1 MATRLSRVC
10 TFITIVILAV
20 TGWCFPGGR
29 EEPGGKPRIGPAH
42 PVRVAK
48 VPALAEIVYHSGG
61 YIYVMDRNGQNVT
74 QITFENPH
82 HYEHVAVSFDHR
94 FVVANEQ
101 KPNPEGKPG
110 GLSLLWLFDLEKGTE
125 ARLVPEFD
133 TAGNGGVAWDAK
145 GFVYFAGKE
154 RDVVPDP
161 KTQDDFIANAA
172 ANDVYRIKFD
182 GTGLQRLT
190 NTKTRGEADISVSED
205 GTLVTFMDVVTDPG
219 NEYTEIWVINSD
231 GRNPRLVY
239 TGGKPGI
246 ASVHDPE
253 VSPDNTRV
261 AFSKV
266 DRDVPPNFPDHPVLN
281 TAHDIWAINVDGTGF
296 TRLTKPGPISI
307 IPNWEDGLIVY
318 TEISEKGNYIGASIV
333 RADGQDQLPKRIKP
347 GASSPKWIP

>member
-1 MATRLSRVC
+1 MATRLNGVC
-10 TFITIVILAV
+10 TFITIVIFAV

-48 VPALAEIVYHSGG
+48 VPAQAEIVYHSGG

-110 GLSLLWLFDLEKGTE
+110 GLSWLWLFDLEKGTE

-154 RDVVPDP
+154 RDVVPEP
-161 KTQDDFIANAA
+161 KTPADFTLNAA
-172 ANDVYRIKFD
+172 ANDVYKVKFD

-190 NTKTRGEADISVSED
+190 NTKTRGESDVSVSED
-205 GTLVTFMDVVTDPG
+205 GTLATFNNLVLEPPG
-219 NEYTEIWVINSD
+219 NYTEVCVVNSD
-231 GRNPRLVY
+231 GTNLRLVY
-239 TGGKPGI
+239 AAGKPGI
-246 ASVHDPE
+246 ASAHDPE
-253 VSPDNTRV
+253 VSPDNTKL

-266 DRDVPPNFPDHPVLN
+266 NSDVPPNFPNNPVLN
-281 TAHDIWAINVDGTGF
+281 TAHDLWTINLDGTGL

-307 IPNWEDGLIVY
+307 IPNWKDGLIVY

-347 GASSPKWIP
+347 GASAPKWIP